1 MPSNIKTVISLLV
14 AIVGAVAFWLERGA
28 GRPDIAWVAAVL
40 AAFMILAMWIFPE
53 AKRKD

>member
-1 MPSNIKTVISLLV
+1 MPSNIKAGVSLLV
-14 AIVGAVAFWLERGA
+14 TIVGVVAFWLERGA
-28 GRPDIAWVAAVL
+28 GRHDIAWLAAVL

>member
-1 MPSNIKTVISLLV
+1 MPSNIKAGVSLTV

-28 GRPDIAWVAAVL
+28 GRDDVAWVAGAL

-53 AKRKD
+53 ARRKD

>member
-1 MPSNIKTVISLLV
+1 MPSNIKAGVSLLV

-28 GRPDIAWVAAVL
+28 GRHDLAWTAAAL

>member
-1 MPSNIKTVISLLV
+1 MPSNIKAGVSLLV
-14 AIVGAVAFWLERGA
+14 AIVGVVAFWLERGA
-28 GRPDIAWVAAVL
+28 GRHDIAWLAAVL